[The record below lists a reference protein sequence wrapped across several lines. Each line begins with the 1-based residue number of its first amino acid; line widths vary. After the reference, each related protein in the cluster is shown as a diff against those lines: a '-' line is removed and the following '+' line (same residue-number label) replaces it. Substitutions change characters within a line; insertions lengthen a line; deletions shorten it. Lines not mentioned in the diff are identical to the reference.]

1 MQCTMLKIR
10 KYKAVSY
17 IQMQWKMRCWF
28 ICYPPPSLIVAV
40 ISLST
45 AFGGIDFLGLI
56 VCNMVITREMWS

>member
-1 MQCTMLKIR
+1 MKDGMLI
-10 KYKAVSY
+10 YKLFL
-17 IQMQWKMRCWF
+17 F

-56 VCNMVITREMWS
+56 VCNMVITREM